1 MSVIVLLLV
10 AAVVI
15 ILVTQLMNNGVKK
28 IDRTQFQTYVENSQY
43 LKEDGTPNEK
53 DGKIVSIADPE

>member
-43 LKEDGTPNEK
+43 LKEDGTVGRRK
-53 DGKIVSIADPE
+53 RHRRLCRSR

>member
-53 DGKIVSIADPE
+53 G